1 MENEKFNFNDAFVIR
16 ALNEENNDFIIT
28 LGNHLATPEHFKS
41 YDEAENSI
49 KAVDWNLVASLA
61 MSLIEGM
68 KKMENE
74 KKEEDK
80 Q

>member
-1 MENEKFNFNDAFVIR
+1 MEQELFDFNDQFVIR

-28 LGNHLATPEHFKS
+28 LGNHLATPRHFTS
-41 YDEAENSI
+41 YEEADMKI

-68 KKMENE
+68 KKIENNK
-74 KKEEDK
+74 KKEDK
-80 Q
+80 

>member
-1 MENEKFNFNDAFVIR
+1 MEEKFSFNDAFTIR
-16 ALNEENNDFIIT
+16 ALNEENNDFVIT
-28 LGNHLATPEHFKS
+28 LGEHLATPEHFKS
-41 YDEAENSI
+41 YDEAENAI
-49 KAVDWNLVASLA
+49 KATDWNLVASLA

-68 KKMENE
+68 KKFENS

>member
-1 MENEKFNFNDAFVIR
+1 MEEKFSFNDAFTIR
-16 ALNEENNDFIIT
+16 ALNEENNDFVIT
-28 LGNHLATPEHFKS
+28 LGEHLASPEHFKS
-41 YDEAENSI
+41 YNEAENAI

-61 MSLIEGM
+61 ISLIEGM
-68 KKMENE
+68 KKFENS

>member
-1 MENEKFNFNDAFVIR
+1 MEEKVFNFNDAFIIR

-49 KAVDWNLVASLA
+49 EAVDWNLVASLA

-74 KKEEDK
+74 KKVEDK

>member
-1 MENEKFNFNDAFVIR
+1 MEQEVFDFNDQFVIR

-28 LGNHLATPEHFKS
+28 LGNHLATPRHFTS
-41 YDEAENSI
+41 YDEADAEAR
-49 KAVDWNLVASLA
+49 AVDWNLVASLA

-68 KKMENE
+68 KKFENS
-74 KKEEDK
+74 KKKEDK

>member
-1 MENEKFNFNDAFVIR
+1 MEEKFSFNDAFTVR
-16 ALNEENNDFIIT
+16 ALNEENNDFVIT
-28 LGNHLATPEHFKS
+28 LGERLASPERFKS
-41 YDEAENSI
+41 YDEAENAI

-61 MSLIEGM
+61 ISLIEGM
-68 KKMENE
+68 KKFENS

>member
-1 MENEKFNFNDAFVIR
+1 MEEIFNFNDAFTIR

-28 LGNHLATPEHFKS
+28 LGEHLATPEHFKS
-41 YDEAENSI
+41 YDEAENAI
-49 KAVDWNLVASLA
+49 KAVDWNLVASLTI
-61 MSLIEGM
+61 SLIEGM
-68 KKMENE
+68 KKFENS

>member
-1 MENEKFNFNDAFVIR
+1 MEEKFSFNDAFTIR
-16 ALNEENNDFIIT
+16 ALNEENNDFVIT
-28 LGNHLATPEHFKS
+28 LGEHLATPERFKS
-41 YDEAENSI
+41 YDEAENVI

-61 MSLIEGM
+61 ISLIEGM
-68 KKMENE
+68 KKFENN

>member
-1 MENEKFNFNDAFVIR
+1 MEQELFDFNDQFVIR

-41 YDEAENSI
+41 YEEAENSI
-49 KAVDWNLVASLA
+49 EAVDWNLVASLA
-61 MSLIEGM
+61 ISLIEGM
-68 KKMENE
+68 KKFENS

>member
-1 MENEKFNFNDAFVIR
+1 MEQETFNFNDQFAIR

-28 LGNHLATPEHFKS
+28 LGNHLATPEHFQS
-41 YDEAENSI
+41 YEEAENAI

-61 MSLIEGM
+61 ISLIEGM
-68 KKMENE
+68 KKFENN

>member
-1 MENEKFNFNDAFVIR
+1 MEEKFSFNDAFTIR
-16 ALNEENNDFIIT
+16 ALNEENNDFVIT
-28 LGNHLATPEHFKS
+28 LGEHLASPEHFKS
-41 YDEAENSI
+41 YNEAENAI

-68 KKMENE
+68 KKFENS
-74 KKEEDK
+74 KKKEDK

>member
-1 MENEKFNFNDAFVIR
+1 MEQEVFDFNDQFVIR

-28 LGNHLATPEHFKS
+28 LGDHLATPRHFTS
-41 YDEAENSI
+41 YEEADTEAR
-49 KAVDWNLVASLA
+49 AVDWNLVASLA
-61 MSLIEGM
+61 ISLIEGM
-68 KKMENE
+68 EKYKNN

>member
-1 MENEKFNFNDAFVIR
+1 MEQELFDFNDQFVIR

-28 LGNHLATPEHFKS
+28 LGNHLATPKHFKS
-41 YDEAENSI
+41 YEEAENSI
-49 KAVDWNLVASLA
+49 EAVDWNLVASLA

-68 KKMENE
+68 KKFENS

>member
-1 MENEKFNFNDAFVIR
+1 MEEKFSFNDAFTIR

-28 LGNHLATPEHFKS
+28 LGEHLATPEHFKS
-41 YDEAENSI
+41 YDEAENTI

-61 MSLIEGM
+61 ISLIKGM
-68 KKMENE
+68 KKFENS

>member
-1 MENEKFNFNDAFVIR
+1 MEQELFDFNDQFVIR

-41 YDEAENSI
+41 YEEAENSI
-49 KAVDWNLVASLA
+49 EAVDWNLVASLA

-68 KKMENE
+68 KKFENS

>member
-1 MENEKFNFNDAFVIR
+1 MKNKVFNFNDAFTIR

-28 LGNHLATPEHFKS
+28 LGSHLATPEHFKS
-41 YDEAENSI
+41 YDEAEISI
-49 KAVDWNLVASLA
+49 EAVDWNLVASLA

-74 KKEEDK
+74 KKVEDK

>member
-1 MENEKFNFNDAFVIR
+1 MENEAFNFNDAFVIR

-49 KAVDWNLVASLA
+49 NAVDWNLVASLV

>member
-1 MENEKFNFNDAFVIR
+1 MENETFNFNDVFIIR

>member
-1 MENEKFNFNDAFVIR
+1 MENETFNFNDAFVIR
-16 ALNEENNDFIIT
+16 ALNEENDDFIIT

-49 KAVDWNLVASLA
+49 EAVDWNLVASLA
-61 MSLIEGM
+61 MTLIEGM

>member
-1 MENEKFNFNDAFVIR
+1 MENEVLNFNDAFIIR

-41 YDEAENSI
+41 YDEAESLI
-49 KAVDWNLVASLA
+49 ETVDWNLVASLA

-74 KKEEDK
+74 KKVEDK

>member
-1 MENEKFNFNDAFVIR
+1 MEQEVFDINDQFVIR

-28 LGNHLATPEHFKS
+28 LGNHLATPRHFTS
-41 YDEAENSI
+41 YEEAEKSI
-49 KAVDWNLVASLA
+49 AAVDWNLVASLA

-68 KKMENE
+68 KKFENN
-74 KKEEDK
+74 KKEENK

>member
-1 MENEKFNFNDAFVIR
+1 MEQELFDFNDTFIIR
-16 ALNEENNDFIIT
+16 ALNEENDDFIIT
-28 LGNHLATPEHFKS
+28 LGNHLATPKHFKS

-61 MSLIEGM
+61 MSLIEGI

-80 Q
+80 

>member
-1 MENEKFNFNDAFVIR
+1 MEKETFNFNEAFVIR

-28 LGNHLATPEHFKS
+28 LGDHLATPEHFKS

-49 KAVDWNLVASLA
+49 EAIDWNLVASLI
-61 MSLIEGM
+61 MSLIDGYNKM
-68 KKMENE
+68 KNE

-80 Q
+80 

>member
-1 MENEKFNFNDAFVIR
+1 MEQELFDFNDQFVIR

-28 LGNHLATPEHFKS
+28 LGNHLATPKHFKS
-41 YDEAENSI
+41 YDEAEDAI
-49 KAVDWNLVASLA
+49 KAVDWNLIASLA
-61 MSLIEGM
+61 ISLIEGM
-68 KKMENE
+68 KKFENS

>member
-1 MENEKFNFNDAFVIR
+1 MEQELFDFNDQFVIR

-28 LGNHLATPEHFKS
+28 LGNHLATPRHFTS
-41 YDEAENSI
+41 YEEADAAARTI
-49 KAVDWNLVASLA
+49 DWNLVASLA
-61 MSLIEGM
+61 ISLIEGM
-68 KKMENE
+68 KKFENN